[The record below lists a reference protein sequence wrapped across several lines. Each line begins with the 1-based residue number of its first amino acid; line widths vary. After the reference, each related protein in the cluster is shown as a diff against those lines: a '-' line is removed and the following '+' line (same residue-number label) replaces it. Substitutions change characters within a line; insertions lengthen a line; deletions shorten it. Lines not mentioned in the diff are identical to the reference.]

1 MHTRVDL
8 YICCSVLLL
17 NLHSQGCLHLEAQL
31 VNPLPGLSSSLSFTV
46 LSLWVYCSTVFIPN
60 IHASLFFN
68 CVHSKHSCQS
78 ILQLCPFQTFMSV
91 YSSTVSIPFMSV
103 YSSTVSIPNIHVS
116 LFFNCVHSKHS
127 CQSIL
132 QLCPFQTFMSVYS
145 STASIPNI
153 YCCLNKLPVQA
164 NQSQTDI

>member
-46 LSLWVYCSTVFIPN
+46 LSLWVYSSTVFIPN

-78 ILQLCPFQTFMSV
+78 ILQLCLFHSCQSILQLCPFYSCQSTLQLCPFQT
-91 YSSTVSIPFMSV
+91 FMSV

-116 LFFNCVHSKHS
+116 LFFNCIHSEHLLLFKQTS
-127 CQSIL
+127 CSG
-132 QLCPFQTFMSVYS
+132 
-145 STASIPNI
+145 
-153 YCCLNKLPVQA
+153 
-164 NQSQTDI
+164 

>member
-46 LSLWVYCSTVFIPN
+46 LSLWVCSSTVFIPN

-103 YSSTVSIPNIHVS
+103 YSSTVSILFMSVYSSTVSIPNIHVS

-132 QLCPFQTFMSVYS
+132 QLHPFRTF
-145 STASIPNI
+145 TA
-153 YCCLNKLPVQA
+153 V
-164 NQSQTDI
+164 